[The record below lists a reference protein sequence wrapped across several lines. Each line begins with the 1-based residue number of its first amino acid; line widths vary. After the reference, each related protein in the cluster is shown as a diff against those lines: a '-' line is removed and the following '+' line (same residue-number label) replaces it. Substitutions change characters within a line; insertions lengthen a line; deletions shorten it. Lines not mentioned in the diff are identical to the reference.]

1 MARQTT
7 TAEQLTTADRRAFV
21 LAMRKTGAT
30 YRKIAAAA
38 VARFGSDAL
47 PAGWDERFAFK
58 DILRELSR
66 LRETM
71 GEDAEAIRQVEL
83 ERLDRLTEA
92 VWSRATAGDD
102 SAIDRV
108 LKLMDRRARYL
119 GLDAPVRQELAGGGG
134 GPIRI
139 VWPEEESPDDRWAAR
154 AEGG

>member
-1 MARQTT
+1 MGNMARQST

-38 VARFGSDAL
+38 VARFGSEAL
-47 PAGWDERFAFK
+47 PEGWDERYAYK

-92 VWSRATAGDD
+92 FWSRAIDGDG
-102 SAIDRV
+102 AAADRV
-108 LKLMDRRARYL
+108 LKFMERRARYL
-119 GLDAPVRQELAGGGG
+119 GLN
-134 GPIRI
+134 
-139 VWPEEESPDDRWAAR
+139 R
-154 AEGG
+154 AEGIEVSGPDGEPLQAKIYIGVDPYELV

>member
-1 MARQTT
+1 MARQST

-21 LAMRKTGAT
+21 LAMRKAGAT

-38 VARFGSDAL
+38 VSRFGAGAL
-47 PAGWDERFAFK
+47 PEGWDERYAYK
-58 DILRELSR
+58 DICRELAR

-71 GEDAEAIRQVEL
+71 GEDADVIRQVEL

-102 SAIDRV
+102 AAIDRV

-119 GLDAPVRQELAGGGG
+119 GLNRPEGLEVSGPGGEALAAKVYLNFDPTEL
-134 GPIRI
+134 
-139 VWPEEESPDDRWAAR
+139 V
-154 AEGG
+154 